1 MSTRKTKVKSSSTR
15 RKANAKLGY
24 GETNKNVNTLRK
36 IEKANAEEKQDISDF
51 ETGADMEDVEDAF
64 ER

>member
-1 MSTRKTKVKSSSTR
+1 MSTRKTKVKSNSKR

-36 IEKANAEEKQDISDF
+36 IESANKEEKEF
-51 ETGADMEDVEDAF
+51 KNN
-64 ER
+64 